1 MITFV
6 DPRSEPGAPVEDYDL
21 GVDVTATPTTIG
33 LVANGFPDSERFLD
47 HVEKALAIE
56 LPHAMFRRWNKGD
69 ASSQLSAAM
78 LDEVVEACDAVV
90 GAYGH

>member
-6 DPRSEPGAPVEDYDL
+6 DPRSEPGTPIEDYDL
-21 GVDVTATPTTIG
+21 HVDVTEAPVTIG
-33 LVANGFPDSERFLD
+33 LVANGFPDSARFLD

-56 LPHAMFRRWNKGD
+56 VPHAMFRRFDKGD
-69 ASSQLSAAM
+69 ASSQLSASM
-78 LDEVVEACDAVV
+78 LDEVVADCDAVV